1 MNATDTQTSNSGFM
15 PRNVAIALLTS
26 NQSKTNGFRK
36 RLFRAMEKVCEPLS
50 RSTALP
56 VSAPKIGAQRL
67 QARLVKASAAQ
78 LHRWHKRTLRRG
90 ERYQDRL
97 FETQA
102 KLMNVKP
109 EDVPALERVERLLTQ
124 QIQAHDG
131 LCEAIANELTN
142 RSARGKGYQ
151 ERFRYRKI

>member
-1 MNATDTQTSNSGFM
+1 MSEMAQTSNTGFM

-36 RLFRAMEKVCEPLS
+36 RCFRAMERIVEPVS
-50 RSTALP
+50 RSTALN

-67 QARLVKASAAQ
+67 QARLAKATAAQ
-78 LHRWHKRTLRRG
+78 LHRWHKRTLLRG

-102 KLMNVKP
+102 KLMNVQP
-109 EDVPALERVERLLTQ
+109 EYVLALERAERLLTQ

-131 LCEAIANELTN
+131 LCQAIIDELTN
-142 RSARGKGYQ
+142 RAARGKGYKQ
-151 ERFRYRKI
+151 PVRYRKI

>member
-1 MNATDTQTSNSGFM
+1 MSAMNIQTSNTGFM

-36 RLFRAMEKVCEPLS
+36 RCFRAMERVCTPLS

-56 VSAPKIGAQRL
+56 VSALKTGAQRL

-90 ERYQDRL
+90 NRLQDQRDNVF
-97 FETQA
+97 FEVGINDEEKEKIDTM
-102 KLMNVKP
+102 L
-109 EDVPALERVERLLTQ
+109 Q
-124 QIQAHDG
+124 QQTASHDG
-131 LCEAIANELTN
+131 LCQAIIDQLTN
-142 RSARGKGYQ
+142 RAARGKGYKKPLK
-151 ERFRYRKI
+151 YRKI